1 MQALPNRM
9 ARQLDRLCE
18 VPAFA
23 RGWFRNVVMR
33 RALTHY
39 GADSLNFL
47 QVSSSAVEIGMKRQS
62 GQSGQS
68 DLAQHLPA
76 AALNLLVETASSTL
90 LGMNVRDDCQL
101 RLKALSL
108 NFLQPASGNLRA
120 TASLTSEQRAF
131 MQASNSGE
139 VRLAVSV
146 TDQAGV
152 TPVNCEF
159 IWAWTAL
166 SPGKNQSA

>member
-9 ARQLDRLCE
+9 ARQLERLCE

-47 QVSSSAVEIGMKRQS
+47 QVSSSAVEIGMTR
-62 GQSGQS
+62 QSGQS

-131 MQASNSGE
+131 MQASDSGE

>member
-1 MQALPNRM
+1 MTR
-9 ARQLDRLCE
+9 
-18 VPAFA
+18 
-23 RGWFRNVVMR
+23 
-33 RALTHY
+33 
-39 GADSLNFL
+39 
-47 QVSSSAVEIGMKRQS
+47 
-62 GQSGQS
+62 QSGQS

-131 MQASNSGE
+131 MQASDSGE